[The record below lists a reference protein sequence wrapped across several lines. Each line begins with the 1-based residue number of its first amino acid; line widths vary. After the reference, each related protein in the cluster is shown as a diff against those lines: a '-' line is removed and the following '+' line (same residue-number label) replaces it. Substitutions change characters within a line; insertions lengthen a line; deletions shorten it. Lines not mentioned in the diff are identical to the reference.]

1 MPVTSPED
9 YQRAHGAPRPRH
21 GNVVFL
27 APNEPT
33 PPSSP
38 PTGQIATADFNG
50 FYGIPG
56 QLAANT
62 DEVLALYS
70 DGSFDLYRAILSDPQ
85 AHSAFQQRR
94 RAVVQRPW
102 KVDAGATDATAEK
115 AADALRDQIN
125 ALDWDGI
132 TNKMLYG
139 VWYGYSVGE
148 LVYEPDG
155 GLWAISDIIV
165 PKREAFKFTPTGELR
180 YLPSNAALQGVPVPP
195 RKFWTFRSGDEH
207 SFEWYGKGLA
217 HFCYWPWFYKRG
229 GWRYWARYLEK
240 YSAPTAIGKYPEHL
254 AQDSSPEARAAKA
267 ALLSAVRAVHV
278 DAGIITSKET
288 EIELLE
294 SARSGADYQAFKKE
308 NDDDLSKVILS
319 QTMTTD
325 AKAAGLGSQQAKVH
339 EGVKDEVV
347 RADSDLLT
355 GAFNRG
361 PSRWWT
367 DFNFGPDVAAPVVY
381 REMEDPE
388 DVDDIAARDKTLFDM
403 GYRRTEESFREV
415 YGDGYERKEEEPP
428 ELVDPNNPDG
438 QRAPRNPAFL
448 AGDPKPLYVKRDV
461 VNAREIIAWAQGQ
474 GIPNLLPANEL
485 HVTIA
490 YSRRPVDWMQ
500 MGTDFGGSKYT
511 INEGGPRQVERF
523 AEGGPVV
530 LLFLDDGLKWRNEG
544 MRDRGASWD
553 HDDYRPHISLT
564 YDPGDLDL
572 TTVEPYRGKIV
583 LGPEVFEDL
592 DDDWQSGKTFA
603 AEVDGDAIDRIVAAL
618 TEPGQAVFAEIAAEA
633 RDAVAGAATLDA
645 ARIALL
651 DVLERLPTDK
661 LGEVLGRAGIAARA
675 AAQAGVEDEV
685 A

>member
-1 MPVTSPED
+1 MAVSSPEA
-9 YQRAHGAPRPRH
+9 YQRLGAPRPRQ

-33 PPSSP
+33 APSSP

-102 KVDAGATDATAEK
+102 KVDAGADDATAKK

-148 LVYEPDG
+148 LVYQPDG
-155 GLWAISDIIV
+155 GLWAIADIIV
-165 PKREAFKFTPTGELR
+165 PKREAFKFTQEGELR

-207 SFEWYGKGLA
+207 SFEFYGKGLA

-229 GWRYWARYLEK
+229 GWRYWSRYLEK

-254 AQDSSPEARAAKA
+254 AQDQSAEARAAKN
-267 ALLSAVRAVHV
+267 ALLAAVRAVHV

-294 SARSGADYQAFKKE
+294 SARSGADYQAFKNE
-308 NDDDLSKVILS
+308 NDLDLTKVILS
-319 QTMTTD
+319 QTMTTED
-325 AKAAGLGSQQAKVH
+325 GSSRSQSETHKEVR
-339 EGVKDEVV
+339 DEVV
-347 RADSDLLT
+347 RGDSDLLT
-355 GAFNRG
+355 GSFNRQAA
-361 PSRWWT
+361 RWWT

-388 DVDDIAARDKTLFDM
+388 DVDDIATRDKTLFDM

-428 ELVDPNNPDG
+428 ELVDPNAPDG
-438 QRAPRNPAFL
+438 QRAPRNPA
-448 AGDPKPLYVKRDV
+448 
-461 VNAREIIAWAQGQ
+461 
-474 GIPNLLPANEL
+474 
-485 HVTIA
+485 
-490 YSRRPVDWMQ
+490 
-500 MGTDFGGSKYT
+500 
-511 INEGGPRQVERF
+511 
-523 AEGGPVV
+523 
-530 LLFLDDGLKWRNEG
+530 
-544 MRDRGASWD
+544 
-553 HDDYRPHISLT
+553 
-564 YDPGDLDL
+564 
-572 TTVEPYRGKIV
+572 
-583 LGPEVFEDL
+583 
-592 DDDWQSGKTFA
+592 FA

-618 TEPGQAVFAEIAAEA
+618 TESGAAVFAEIAAEA

-675 AAQAGVEDEV
+675 AAQAGVEDAV